1 MKESQLLLSLREKG
15 IYLAI
20 AQGSLIYKALSGEPD
35 PAILTLLKEHKADLL
50 RYFKRLWQ
58 RVEQTERDFPTQGNI
73 EIGPLSFSQ
82 ERLWITEQLGAQ
94 AQIGQYNITGACQ
107 LTGTVDAAAVERALE
122 ALVLRQPVLRT
133 VIFEDAEL
141 GVTQFVRENVQV
153 PFQQRDLSVDPDRA
167 ETQQQLILQE
177 ERRPFDLARDVML
190 RVHLLRLGE
199 AEHVLIF
206 TMHHIVSDGW
216 SMNILLSE
224 FGALYNAA
232 LHQQDNPLPPLSI
245 HYIDYAHWQRH
256 SADADSVRERESW
269 WKAQL
274 AGAPPVHSV
283 PLDFP
288 RPVKQRFQG
297 GAHHTFIAS
306 ASVSRL
312 EILCRKHNATLFMG
326 LHVIFS
332 VLLARYGG
340 EKDIVIGTP
349 IANRERAE
357 LDAMIGFFVNM
368 LALRLDLSGSPTF
381 EALLARSQCCV
392 ADAFAHALPFGQVV
406 EAAQA
411 ARSLSYS
418 PLFQIVISLQSNP
431 QRSAQDGLAIQPL
444 AVESHSAKF
453 DLALDIE
460 SDGGDLRFKW
470 EYNTDIF
477 SHATIERMAQH
488 FSSLFFQMVNTPA
501 VNVFNLPLLSEEE
514 EKKFLKWG
522 GVRDEVWPPEQRT
535 LIECLYQQINR
546 DPQAIA
552 LEQGGKQLSY
562 GELAQRIAQTASVL
576 VHQEVRPGDVVGV
589 CVEKS
594 FDWVA
599 TLFAIWRCGGIYLP
613 LSPRTPPQRANFILD
628 DAAARLLIYDDDGA
642 SLAEGVSALRIT
654 LRLSEIAAA
663 RQVALPHV
671 PELSNSSE
679 AIAYLIYTSGT
690 TGQPKGVIVNHG
702 NVVSVLDGVAARF
715 AIGADTIMPAIAS
728 AAFDISLFEVVMP
741 LIKGGRV
748 MLYRQQEVTDIAA
761 LVHDLDRWTAL
772 HAVPALM
779 SAILDEYYGRAAQP
793 MALRQLFIGGDSVPT
808 QILQRLRSTFTY
820 QQIVELYGP
829 TEGTI
834 LSTASEIAL
843 QQTELKG
850 SIIGRP
856 LPHAEIYILDEADNL
871 APQGVAGELCI
882 GGTGVATGYLKR
894 QEETARRFICYPP
907 RRMVTRQKIRLY
919 RSGDR
924 ARWLADGSLEF
935 LGRNDHQVKIRGFRI
950 EPGEIETLLCQR
962 NDISQALVMI
972 QDLQQTPSL
981 VAYVVGEKVAEP
993 ESLRSWLAERV
1004 PDYMVP
1010 TAWCVLPAL
1019 PLSNN
1024 GKVDRSKLAQMAVQ
1038 YAVQYTAPRN
1048 PREEALCRIWQQ
1060 VLGVTRVGLHDD
1072 FFAIGGHSLA
1082 AIGVNALCRRE
1093 LQVDLPLWL
1102 IFEHKTIAKITL
1114 MMEETSG
1121 VTITHVERQRYPLS
1135 FAQERMLFMG
1145 KQGGG
1150 SDNHLSYFALL
1161 DHSADL
1167 ALLLQAINRI
1177 VDRHPVLKSVYEFS
1191 EERGYEQIIPNGD
1204 IAAQHAR
1211 VANETALLAAV
1222 ETCIAEPFDLY
1233 QEPGLRI
1240 HTWQMGEESYLLLL
1254 FHHIIFDGWSE
1265 RVFMFELA
1273 HIYNALSQDQAVTL
1287 APPAIS
1293 YGDYADWE
1301 RRMVSENEALYDFW
1315 RTQLQDAP
1323 PLALP
1328 YLHSAYLSNAGQIY
1342 PFVCEDTFFQRL
1354 KGVAREEGTTA
1365 VTILLSAF
1373 FLTLASVCRQ
1383 KEIIIAVPTDN
1394 RDLSQTQNV
1403 VGLFTN
1409 TLPLCSKIDPDLTLS
1424 DYIAS
1429 VHQLITQAKS
1439 HQHLP
1444 LSKIVEMFTA
1454 KPDLSI
1460 HPVFQVIF
1468 SVETPAE
1475 SERWQ
1480 HHLPLDFTF
1489 GRQKKSFDHRVKVDL
1504 ALYLADRG
1512 DHVYGGF
1519 TYATS
1524 LMKESTVAAIAE
1536 RLREIL
1542 MAFCAGRNRPL
1553 HTMLELGLTPDDDEQ
1568 HYQPSPSLP

>member
-1 MKESQLLLSLREKG
+1 MKESQQLLSLREKG

-35 PAILTLLKEHKADLL
+35 PATLTLLKEHKADLL

-58 RVEQTERDFPTQGNI
+58 RVEQTERDFPAQGNI

-82 ERLWITEQLGAQ
+82 ERLWITEQLGVQ

-141 GVTQFVRENVQV
+141 GVMQFVRENVQV

-167 ETQQQLILQE
+167 EAQQQLILQE
-177 ERRPFDLARDVML
+177 ERRTFDLTRDVML

-245 HYIDYAHWQRH
+245 HYIDYARWQRH
-256 SADADSVRERESW
+256 SADADSVRERDSW

-288 RPVKQRFQG
+288 RPVTQRFQG

-312 EILCRKHNATLFMG
+312 EILCRQHNATLFMG
-326 LHVIFS
+326 LHAIFS

-357 LDAMIGFFVNM
+357 LDAMIGFFVNT

-381 EALLARSQCCV
+381 EALLARSQRCV

-411 ARSLSYS
+411 VRRLSYS

-431 QRSAQDGLAIQPL
+431 QSSSQLDGLAIQPL

-460 SDGGDLRFKW
+460 SDGGDLRLKW

-477 SHATIERMAQH
+477 SHTTIERMAQH

-514 EKKFLKWG
+514 EQKLLKWG

-599 TLFAIWRCGGIYLP
+599 TLFVIWRCGGVYLP
-613 LSPRTPPQRANFILD
+613 LAPSTPPQRANFILD

-642 SLAEGVSALRIT
+642 SVAEGVSALRIT

-663 RQVALPHV
+663 RQVAFARV
-671 PELSNSSE
+671 PELPNSSE
-679 AIAYLIYTSGT
+679 ATAYLIYTSGT
-690 TGQPKGVIVNHG
+690 TGQPKGVIVNHS
-702 NVVSVLDGVAARF
+702 NVVSVLDGVATRF
-715 AIGADTIMPAIAS
+715 AIGADAIMPAIAS

-748 MLYRQQEVTDIAA
+748 MLYRQQEVTDIVA
-761 LVHDLDRWTAL
+761 LVQELDRWTAL

-779 SAILDEYYGRAAQP
+779 RAILDEYDGSGVQP
-793 MALRQLFIGGDSVPT
+793 MALRSLFTGGDSVPT
-808 QILQRLRSTFTY
+808 QILRRLRATFTH

-829 TEGTI
+829 TEETI
-834 LSTASEIAL
+834 LSTACQIA
-843 QQTELKG
+843 QQQEALKG
-850 SIIGRP
+850 STIGHP

-871 APQGVAGELCI
+871 TPQGVAGELCI
-882 GGTGVATGYLKR
+882 GGAGVAAGYLNR
-894 QEETARRFICYPP
+894 PEETARRFIRYSP
-907 RRMVTRQKIRLY
+907 RAKERRENIRLY
-919 RSGDR
+919 RTGDR
-924 ARWLADGSLEF
+924 ARWLVDGSLEF

-950 EPGEIETLLCQR
+950 ESGEIETLLCQR

-972 QDLQQTPSL
+972 QELQHMPGL

-1024 GKVDRSKLAQMAVQ
+1024 GKVDRSKLPQVSVQ
-1038 YAVQYTAPRN
+1038 HVAQYTAPRN
-1048 PREEALCRIWQQ
+1048 PREEALYRIWQQ
-1060 VLGVTRVGLHDD
+1060 VLGVTRVGIHDD

-1082 AIGVNALCRRE
+1082 AIRVNALCRRE
-1093 LQVDLPLWL
+1093 LKLDLPLLL
-1102 IFEHKTIAKITL
+1102 IFEHKTIAKITPL
-1114 MMEETSG
+1114 ITEQAE
-1121 VTITHVERQRYPLS
+1121 VTIPHTERPRYPLS
-1135 FAQERMLFMG
+1135 FAQEQMLFIEELG
-1145 KQGGG
+1145 IGG
-1150 SDNHLSYFALL
+1150 SAYHLPYFSRL
-1161 DHSADL
+1161 DRSADL
-1167 ALLLQAINRI
+1167 TLLLQAINHV
-1177 VDRHPVLKSVYEFS
+1177 VDRHPVLKSIYEFG
-1191 EERGYEQIIPNGD
+1191 EENEYEQVIIQGD
-1204 IAAQHAR
+1204 IETRHVR
-1211 VANETALLAAV
+1211 LENEAALLAAV

-1240 HTWQMGEESYLLLL
+1240 RTWETEGETWLLLL

-1273 HIYNALSQDQAVTL
+1273 HIYNALLQNQPVTL
-1287 APPAIS
+1287 SLPSIG
-1293 YGDYADWE
+1293 YGDYAYWE
-1301 RRMVSENEALYDFW
+1301 RHMMSESETFYDFW
-1315 RTQLQDAP
+1315 RTQLRDVP

-1328 YLHSAYLSNAGQIY
+1328 LDYPRPANLSHAGQTY
-1342 PFVCEDTFFQRL
+1342 PFVLEDAFLQRL
-1354 KGVAREEGTTA
+1354 KVIAREEGTT
-1365 VTILLSAF
+1365 VYTILLSAF

-1383 KEIIIAVPTDN
+1383 KDIAIGTPTDN
-1394 RDLSQTQNV
+1394 RDLSETQHV

-1409 TLPLCSKIDPDLTLS
+1409 TLVLRSKIDPDTTLS

-1429 VHQLITQAKS
+1429 VHQLIAQAKS
-1439 HQHLP
+1439 HQQLP
-1444 LSKIVEMFTA
+1444 FGKVVEMLA
-1454 KPDLSI
+1454 IRPDPAI
-1460 HPVFQVIF
+1460 NPVFQVLF
-1468 SVETPAE
+1468 SVADLTE
-1475 SERWQ
+1475 SEKWQ
-1480 HHLPLDFTF
+1480 QLPLDFTS
-1489 GRQKKSFDHRVKVDL
+1489 GRQKDALYHQAKVDL
-1504 ALYLADRG
+1504 SLDLTDRG
-1512 DHVYGGF
+1512 DHIYGGF
-1519 TYATS
+1519 TYATT

-1553 HTMLELGLTPDDDEQ
+1553 HTMLELELTSGDDEQ
-1568 HYQPSPSLP
+1568 H